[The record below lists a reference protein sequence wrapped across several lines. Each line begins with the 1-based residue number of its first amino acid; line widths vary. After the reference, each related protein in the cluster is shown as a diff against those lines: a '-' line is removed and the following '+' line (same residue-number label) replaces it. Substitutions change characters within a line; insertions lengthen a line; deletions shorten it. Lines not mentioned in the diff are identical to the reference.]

1 MNLKKL
7 LRPFRRGIKGLV
19 FSPMF
24 LAQIPVIGYLSR
36 ALTHPLFQYRFGL
49 GGFLFGSNVLSPL
62 ALGLSLLLLPYVA
75 LCNYFEEEWFRKSW
89 KLVAAWA
96 LLHLA
101 MGLGMYT
108 LPGLFVLFLVGCG
121 YKLIY
126 DRFGLDVAFV
136 AHFGYNSLIV
146 IMGAVL

>member
-7 LRPFRRGIKGLV
+7 LRPFRHGAKGLV

-24 LAQIPVIGYLSR
+24 LAQIPAIGYLSR
-36 ALTHPLFQYRFGL
+36 ALTHPLFHYRFGL
-49 GGFLFGSNVLSPL
+49 GVFLFGSNTLSPL
-62 ALGLSLLLLPYVA
+62 ALGFSLLLLPYIA
-75 LCNYFEEEWFRKSW
+75 LCNYFEEKWLRKSW

-96 LLHLA
+96 LLHLV
-101 MGLGMYT
+101 MGFGAYT
-108 LPGLFVLFLVGCG
+108 LPGLSVLFLAGCG

-136 AHFGYNSLIV
+136 AHFGYNSLIA